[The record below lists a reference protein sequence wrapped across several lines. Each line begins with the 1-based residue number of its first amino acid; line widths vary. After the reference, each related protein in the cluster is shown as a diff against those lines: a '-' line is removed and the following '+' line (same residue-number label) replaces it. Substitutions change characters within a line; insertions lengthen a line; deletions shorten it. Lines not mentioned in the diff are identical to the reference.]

1 MVDTVQYRGA
11 LDAAFIE
18 KALAGSVN
26 RRLDARSL

>member
-18 KALAGSVN
+18 KTLLGAVN
-26 RRLDARSL
+26 RKLDARSL